1 MVLGC
6 GEGCSGG
13 LQLCEYGWHVYPV
26 ATGAE
31 LSERPRLMRLVSAA
45 RRATVLLTFPH
56 EQSTQVRMPCGAASG
71 VWRATRCWW
80 SRAHGVQTLTHSSP
94 VDRRWRWC
102 VPTVATAGMWRRW
115 TSLA

>member
-56 EQSTQVRMPCGAASG
+56 EQSTQVRMPCGDPVLVVTCAWCAD
-71 VWRATRCWW
+71 
-80 SRAHGVQTLTHSSP
+80 AHTLIA
-94 VDRRWRWC
+94 R
-102 VPTVATAGMWRRW
+102 
-115 TSLA
+115 